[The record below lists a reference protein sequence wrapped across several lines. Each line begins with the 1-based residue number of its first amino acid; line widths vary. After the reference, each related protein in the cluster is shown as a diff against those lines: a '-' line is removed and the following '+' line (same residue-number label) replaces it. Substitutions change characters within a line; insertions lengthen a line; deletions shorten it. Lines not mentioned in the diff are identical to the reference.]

1 MLLIYTDETAA
12 ADMSRQ
18 EKEKIQAAHW
28 AVMDEATQRGVFRG
42 AGPLQPTSCTTTVR
56 KHDGKLL
63 ITDGPFAETKNNWAA
78 ITFSTAKTWM
88 KRLTG
93 QQSYRLPV
101 EVAPAVLKF
110 GQSGR
115 FLSAPNFR
123 FIIPLASAVNG

>member
-1 MLLIYTDETAA
+1 MRYMLLIYTDETAA

-63 ITDGPFAETKNNWAA
+63 ITDGPFAETKEQLGGYYILDCENLDEAIDWAA
-78 ITFSTAKTWM
+78 KLPTA
-88 KRLTG
+88 RG
-93 QQSYRLPV
+93 SSAGCV
-101 EVAPAVLKF
+101 EVRPI
-110 GQSGR
+110 R
-115 FLSAPNFR
+115 E
-123 FIIPLASAVNG
+123 IPQRS

>member
-1 MLLIYTDETAA
+1 MRYMLLIYTDETAA

-63 ITDGPFAETKNNWAA
+63 ITDGPFAETKEQLGGYYILDCENLDEAIRWAA
-78 ITFSTAKTWM
+78 KLPTA
-88 KRLTG
+88 RG
-93 QQSYRLPV
+93 SSAGCV
-101 EVAPAVLKF
+101 EVRPI
-110 GQSGR
+110 R
-115 FLSAPNFR
+115 E
-123 FIIPLASAVNG
+123 IPERP